1 MTIAGLSF
9 LCFACVCRS
18 ADLQNFLAFE
28 EGFDRLL
35 CILRS
40 EGGGG
45 SALGGSVTSLDCLVL
60 LRHVVHGNGVTSK
73 LFLTM
78 ADLTVLPAL
87 LTIDPHAHLTKDTPT
102 PQVTRTHHHRARASV
117 WRA

>member
-1 MTIAGLSF
+1 MGPYISLSVCIAVS
-9 LCFACVCRS
+9 S

-45 SALGGSVTSLDCLVL
+45 PCLSGSVTSLDCLTL
-60 LRHVVHGNGVTSK
+60 LRHVVSGNAVTSK

-78 ADLTVLPAL
+78 ADLATLPAL
-87 LTIDPHAHLTKDTPT
+87 LAIDPGVHLTKDAK
-102 PQVTRTHHHRARASV
+102 PQVASV
-117 WRA
+117 GSALAMDLHR